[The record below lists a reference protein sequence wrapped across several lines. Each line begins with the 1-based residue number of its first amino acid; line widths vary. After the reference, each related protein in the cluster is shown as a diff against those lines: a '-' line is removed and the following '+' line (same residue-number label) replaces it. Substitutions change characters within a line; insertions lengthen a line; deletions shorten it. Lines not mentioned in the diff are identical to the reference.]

1 MNSPQKKK
9 KKKKE
14 KTYESRGGSSL
25 FSNPTALN
33 QRSRSS
39 LPWPR
44 SLTALPL
51 SSIYKPFS
59 ILFASDI
66 LISLFCFWVSLSH
79 FLFLV
84 FSIFAIFFVWKKK
97 KNVDGEGERDTGLL
111 GQARRTSRALRRFC
125 PDLFV
130 CFKDLLMFECLLF
143 TLH

>member
-1 MNSPQKKK
+1 MNSPKKK
-9 KKKKE
+9 NNNKK
-14 KTYESRGGSSL
+14 THESRGGSSL

-66 LISLFCFWVSLSH
+66 LISLFCFRGFSLSH

-84 FSIFAIFFVWKKK
+84 FSIFANFFFCVKKK